1 MSEPATTDVASL
13 LTDGTVAGTWALD
26 PAGSRA
32 EFRVK
37 HFEAAITESPRR
49 VRRLDSLTTRPR

>member
-1 MSEPATTDVASL
+1 MSEPPATDVATL
-13 LTDGTVAGTWALD
+13 LTNGTVAGTWALD

-37 HFEAAITESPRR
+37 HFWVPSPSAAPS
-49 VRRLDSLTTRPR
+49 SA